1 MTLWTPDWKILVNG
15 DELTSVTLSNLTIT
29 SGRQDINSPTP
40 PGYCSLE
47 VINTDGTNYDFGVNT
62 AVTIEVKD
70 TTGAYVAIF
79 GGRVS
84 DLRQIV
90 RSAGSSAVIT
100 SLRVTA
106 IGALA
111 NCGNS

>member
-1 MTLWTPDWKILVNG
+1 MTLWTPDWKISVNG

-40 PGYCSLE
+40 AGYCSLE
-47 VINTDGTNYDFGVNT
+47 VINTDGTNYDFSINT

-70 TTGAYVAIF
+70 TTGAYVSIF
-79 GGRVS
+79 GGRIS

-100 SLRVTA
+100 SLRITA

-111 NCGNS
+111 RR